1 MSSRQ
6 SSSLATRNG
15 SISIF
20 CFFGTMAGFPKQLPS
35 YIVAVRSQSAPRLV
49 VVALWRMIAIATLFL
64 QPTSILDMALVT
76 SLAAKPQKTKPHQ
89 WIDSSN
95 RNKKSR
101 HNHHHE
107 GMLKRKRFLD
117 GLFGSAVVAT
127 ATTLLVPGIASA
139 GIDVSSLMVETNPLD
154 VFLGG
159 NYYEDKVDLEGIDG
173 RLSRRKYNIVEAL
186 PGGTTTTILPTSSKK
201 KKPNFFEGL
210 DRPVIIQGE
219 STTISS
225 SRDDAFELK
234 GNLYL
239 CNERGST
246 GCIVI
251 DFSPLGGSSEAKG
264 YWDAKENGI
273 RFLEGGQLWLKQ

>member
-1 MSSRQ
+1 M
-6 SSSLATRNG
+6 
-15 SISIF
+15 
-20 CFFGTMAGFPKQLPS
+20 
-35 YIVAVRSQSAPRLV
+35 IV
-49 VVALWRMIAIATLFL
+49 IATLFL

-76 SLAAKPQKTKPHQ
+76 SLAAKPQKTKPHE
-89 WIDSSN
+89 WIDSSS
-95 RNKKSR
+95 NKRSR

-107 GMLKRKRFLD
+107 GMLQRKRFLD
-117 GLFGSAVVAT
+117 GLFSSAVVAAT
-127 ATTLLVPGIASA
+127 TTTLLVPGIASA
-139 GIDVSSLMVETNPLD
+139 GIDVSSLKVETNPLD
-154 VFLGG
+154 IFLGG
-159 NYYEDKVDLEGIDG
+159 NYYEDKADLEGIDG

-201 KKPNFFEGL
+201 KKPNSQDAFFEGL

-225 SRDDAFELK
+225 SRDDGFELK

-251 DFSPLGGSSEAKG
+251 DFSPLGGPSEAKG
-264 YWDAKENGI
+264 YWDAKEYGI
-273 RFLEGGQLWLKQ
+273 RFLDGGQLWSKQ